1 MSAPDFWNNRERAQ
15 KDVDEVSRLRS
26 LINPF
31 RELEREIA
39 DFEALQQLASEEKDE
54 SHRLQAEREV
64 ASEHDRLVRRL
75 EEFELRQF
83 LSGEND
89 RANAF
94 LTIHSGAGGTESC
107 DWADMLLRMYQR
119 WIERGGFKSRIV
131 DVQTGEE
138 VGIKS
143 VTLLVSGEY
152 AYGHLRT
159 ERGVH
164 RLVRISP
171 FDANKRRHTSFA
183 SVDVVAEIADSAP
196 IEVNPA
202 DLEIDTFRSGGKGGQ
217 NVNKVETAVRIVHK
231 PTGIVVACQAERS
244 QGRNRELALKMLKA
258 KLYQIEEDK
267 KRAEMD
273 RQYGEKGEIAWGN
286 QIRSYVFQPYQ
297 MVKDHRTGAET
308 SNVQEV
314 MDGDIDMFIQ
324 AKLRGQKA
332 GKTVGPKESAVKI
345 HLSPNPVYM
354 KPTAN
359 LRSLDKKSIVVVDGS
374 HRTPAHIGVSDAD
387 PRSEHAGLC
396 YVNVWQASLEDMNIE
411 WTDAGS
417 GPPPTS
423 RAHRWDAYLTQDA
436 LPLIRPNT
444 EDPKYGD
451 LLLEVPNKP

>member
-1 MSAPDFWNNRERAQ
+1 MAAPDFWNNRERAQ
-15 KDVDEVSRLRS
+15 AEVEEVSRLRS

-31 RELEREIA
+31 RDLEREIE
-39 DFEALQQLASEEKDE
+39 DFEALEQLATEEKDE
-54 SHRLQAEREV
+54 VHRAQAEREV
-64 ASEHDRLVRRL
+64 AAEHDRLLHKL

-119 WIERGGFKSRIV
+119 WIERNGYSSQII

-138 VGIKS
+138 VGVKS
-143 VTLLVSGEY
+143 VTLLVTGEY
-152 AYGHLRT
+152 AYGYLQA

-183 SVDVVAEIADSAP
+183 SIDVVPEIADTAP
-196 IEVNPA
+196 VEINPA

-258 KLYQIEEDK
+258 KLYQIAEDK
-267 KRAEMD
+267 KRAELD

-297 MVKDHRTGAET
+297 MVKDHRTGVET
-308 SNVQEV
+308 SSVQDV
-314 MDGDIDMFIQ
+314 MDGNIDKFIQ
-324 AKLRGQKA
+324 AKLRGVKA
-332 GKTVGPKESAVKI
+332 V
-345 HLSPNPVYM
+345 
-354 KPTAN
+354 
-359 LRSLDKKSIVVVDGS
+359 
-374 HRTPAHIGVSDAD
+374 
-387 PRSEHAGLC
+387 
-396 YVNVWQASLEDMNIE
+396 
-411 WTDAGS
+411 
-417 GPPPTS
+417 
-423 RAHRWDAYLTQDA
+423 
-436 LPLIRPNT
+436 
-444 EDPKYGD
+444 
-451 LLLEVPNKP
+451 

>member
-1 MSAPDFWNNRERAQ
+1 MAAPDFWSNRERAQ
-15 KDVDEVSRLRS
+15 VDVDEVSRLRS

-31 RELEREIA
+31 QELEREIA

-54 SHRLQAEREV
+54 AHRLQAEREV
-64 ASEHDRLVRRL
+64 AAEHDRLVYKL

-89 RANAF
+89 NANAF

-119 WIERGGFKSRIV
+119 WIERNGFRSQIV
-131 DVQTGEE
+131 DLQVGEE

-143 VTLLVSGEY
+143 ATLVVSGEY
-152 AYGHLRT
+152 AYGHLQT

-183 SVDVVAEIADSAP
+183 SVDVVPEIADSAP

-217 NVNKVETAVRIVHK
+217 NVNKVETAVRILHK

-258 KLYQIEEDK
+258 KLYQIEQDK
-267 KRAEMD
+267 KRAEID
-273 RQYGEKGEIAWGN
+273 RQYGEKGDIAWGS

-308 SNVQEV
+308 SNVQDV
-314 MDGDIDMFIQ
+314 MDGNIDMFIQ
-324 AKLRGQKA
+324 AKLRGEKNA
-332 GKTVGPKESAVKI
+332 KGE
-345 HLSPNPVYM
+345 
-354 KPTAN
+354 
-359 LRSLDKKSIVVVDGS
+359 
-374 HRTPAHIGVSDAD
+374 
-387 PRSEHAGLC
+387 
-396 YVNVWQASLEDMNIE
+396 
-411 WTDAGS
+411 
-417 GPPPTS
+417 
-423 RAHRWDAYLTQDA
+423 
-436 LPLIRPNT
+436 T
-444 EDPKYGD
+444 E
-451 LLLEVPNKP
+451 L